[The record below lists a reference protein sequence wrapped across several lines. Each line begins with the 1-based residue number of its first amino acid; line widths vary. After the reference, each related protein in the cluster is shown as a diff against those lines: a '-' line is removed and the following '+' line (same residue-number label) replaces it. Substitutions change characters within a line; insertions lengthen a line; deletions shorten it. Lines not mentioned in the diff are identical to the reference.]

1 MTLFKEFSILI
12 AFYLLG
18 EGISLLLPFSFPG
31 SIIGMGLL
39 FLALLMKIITLKDIG
54 VVSGFLLK
62 YMPLF
67 FIPAGVSVMSS
78 VPLIEDHILTITLT
92 LVLSAVFMLAL
103 IALIVDYLVKK
114 VKDA

>member
-1 MTLFKEFSILI
+1 MTLFKEFSIIL
-12 AFYLLG
+12 ALYLLG
-18 EGISLLLPFSFPG
+18 EGISLLLPFVFPG

-39 FLALLMKIITLKDIG
+39 FLALSLKLLKLEEIRL
-54 VVSGFLLK
+54 VSDFLLK

-78 VPLIEDHILTITLT
+78 APLIEEYLLSIIFT
-92 LVLSAVFMLAL
+92 LVLSAVFMLAF